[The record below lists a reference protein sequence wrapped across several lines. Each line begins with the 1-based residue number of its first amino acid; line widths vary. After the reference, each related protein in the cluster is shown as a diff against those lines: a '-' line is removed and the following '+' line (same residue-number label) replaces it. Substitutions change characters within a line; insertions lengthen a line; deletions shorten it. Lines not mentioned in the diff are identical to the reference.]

1 MSVLLREI
9 GIDNRIGSYD
19 GYLPDEWT
27 SQVYDASQS
36 TAVLYQIVVDLVLGW
51 RTTAYS
57 AMMPATAIK
66 AMQAAT
72 LGYAKYVTPD
82 ASVISYS
89 EAVLAKVSRN
99 VPELVENR
107 DLRARLMSE
116 LVTVADEF
124 RTQRTAVNPEMPIES
139 LWQEFLD
146 QDAFRLSVW
155 ASQRVA
161 YVALYNAYEAFLVAC
176 AKQSLGVTQLR
187 ATEKAFLDALHN
199 SFGPDLTGPCWNHH
213 EVQIGREARHALSHA
228 GGRETEKLKKHKH
241 GIKVIEGVLQI
252 VPDDNHKLL
261 RRLRAGVDAV
271 VAAAAAHPKFVAP
284 QG

>member
-1 MSVLLREI
+1 MSDPLREVW
-9 GIDNRIGSYD
+9 IDNRMEVHD
-19 GYLPDEWT
+19 GYLPDKWT
-27 SQVYDASQS
+27 GEVYDTSRGTGA
-36 TAVLYQIVVDLVLGW
+36 LYPIVVDLILAW
-51 RTTAYS
+51 RTAAYT

-89 EAVLAKVSRN
+89 EAVLAKVSRK

-107 DLRARLMSE
+107 DLRARLMGE

-124 RTQRTAVNPEMPIES
+124 RAQRAAVTPEMPIEP
-139 LWQEFLD
+139 LWQEFLE

-155 ASQRVA
+155 ASQRLA
-161 YVALYNAYEAFLVAC
+161 YVAFYNAFEAFLVDC
-176 AKQSLGVTQLR
+176 AKRILGVTQLR
-187 ATEKAFLDALHN
+187 ATDKAFLEALRN
-199 SFGPDLTGPCWNHH
+199 AFGTDLTGTCWNHH
-213 EVQIGREARHALSHA
+213 EIQIGREARHSLSHA

-261 RRLRAGVDAV
+261 RRLRAGADTL
-271 VAAAAAHPKFVAP
+271 VAAAAGHPKFVVRP
-284 QG
+284 